1 MTNMN
6 SLYESKQL
14 IAASNFTVKLNE
26 NEKLEFDNGFKND
39 KFPKFTLDIDIIWC

>member
-26 NEKLEFDNGFKND
+26 NEKLEFDNGFKASRTS
-39 KFPKFTLDIDIIWC
+39 KIERRE